1 MKEEALLMMVESI
14 FEESCTSIFAHDDE
28 ELSEAFTSLWI
39 QLINKKEA
47 EVQVKIAN
55 TDVLDL

>member
-1 MKEEALLMMVESI
+1 MMVESI